1 MFWIHGGPRIPPQ
14 STLEADTHVLPCNNA
29 FHFRIQWFTARG
41 TQAGPASCAALLK
54 LSWKLCT
61 GLQLCLPALFQ
72 SLPRALHQGLDEELG
87 P

>member
-14 STLEADTHVLPCNNA
+14 STLEADTHILHCNNA

-41 TQAGPASCAALLK
+41 GKLAPLPVQPYFK
-54 LSWKLCT
+54 LSWKLCA
-61 GLQLCLPALFQ
+61 GLQLCLPALFR